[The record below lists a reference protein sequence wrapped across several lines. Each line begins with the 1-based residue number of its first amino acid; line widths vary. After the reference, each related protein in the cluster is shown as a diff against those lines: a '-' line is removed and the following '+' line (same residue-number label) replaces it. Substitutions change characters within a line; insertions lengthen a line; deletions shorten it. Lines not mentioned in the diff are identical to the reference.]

1 VNRSDLLSPSLS
13 ALLFSYTLLYVHALL
28 PEIGPQ
34 LDLAGTAASGAG
46 VVAVANVASLL
57 GGSRLVDER
66 KTQILLDAV
75 PWSLSA
81 VALVLV
87 LEGSSLTS
95 GVSSVAVAEAGFW
108 SLLVAFFLKN
118 LNEIYRGGDE

>member
-1 VNRSDLLSPSLS
+1 MNRSDLLSPSLS

-28 PEIGPQ
+28 PELGPQ
-34 LDLAGTAASGAG
+34 LDAAGTVASGAG
-46 VVAVANVASLL
+46 IVAVANVASLL
-57 GGSRLVDER
+57 GGSRLVEER

-81 VALVLV
+81 VALALV

-108 SLLVAFFLKN
+108 SLLAAFFLKN
-118 LNEIYRGGDE
+118 LNQVFRSSDE